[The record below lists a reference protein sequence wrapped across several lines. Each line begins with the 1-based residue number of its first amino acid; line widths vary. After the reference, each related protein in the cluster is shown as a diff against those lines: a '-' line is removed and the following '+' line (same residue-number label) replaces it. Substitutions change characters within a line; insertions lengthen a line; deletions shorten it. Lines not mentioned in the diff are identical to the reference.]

1 LSIFDGFARL
11 FGYQP
16 MSPRADGDQSTALAL
31 LDWFYRWATGGGEN
45 VSGIDVNAETSLQLP
60 VVWDCLEKRSDVPSS
75 IPCTLYRH
83 SEGIA
88 KKEAR
93 GVPLYRVLAGQF
105 NGDQDS
111 IAGFKFMQLCV
122 DTYGFGVG
130 WKKFN
135 GMGEIVGIE
144 PIHPSM
150 AHIRRTP
157 DPVVGRVVFD
167 ITEGGRTRLNTPKD
181 DLFYVP
187 NLTLAADR
195 YTGLSPIAYHKNAI
209 GLGLAAEQFGA
220 AFFGNGARPDG
231 IITFEGVM
239 DPTQKK
245 QKIESWNAQHRTAK
259 KGSKL
264 AVLDQGQKYQAIT
277 IPPEHAQFIETRRY
291 GVEDIC
297 RIFGVPPALVGGRS
311 ESKENI
317 EQLTVNFRVYTM
329 RPMLRRWESAIN
341 CQLLT
346 EAQKQFLF
354 AEFVIQELLAADLHA
369 KANFLTAMMGWGV
382 YSPNEVR
389 AEFNLNPVP
398 GLDRHFVPMNMVPID
413 RLDDILDKGAQAKN
427 PPTSKTSGTDTAS
440 DQKKRQ
446 EQNAKM
452 QMALEDMIRDRG
464 CRLVRIEADQL
475 CAAAGREGN
484 FLKWMDRYYDQHA
497 AKMVESLRPMLKV
510 VQLHQERTADDHE
523 VEERVRSYVEDS
535 KKYMLNVAGASNSAN
550 LKENVGTAVATWEQA
565 RTEALC
571 KTIFK
576 PEASCAA

>member
-1 LSIFDGFARL
+1 MSIFDGLARV

-16 MSPRADGDQSTALAL
+16 ISPRADGDQSTAINPQG
-31 LDWFYRWATGGGEN
+31 WFWRFATGGGDN
-45 VSGIDVNAETSLQLP
+45 VSGVDVNAETSLQLP
-60 VVWDCLEKRSDVPSS
+60 VVWDCLRKRSDAVSS
-75 IPCTLYRH
+75 IPCVVYRH
-83 SEGIA
+83 SQGVA
-88 KKEAR
+88 KSEAR
-93 GVPLYRVLAGQF
+93 NVPLYRVLGAQPNDDMDALAF
-105 NGDQDS
+105 
-111 IAGFKFMQLCV
+111 FEFMQLCV

-130 WKKFN
+130 WKKYN
-135 GMGEIVGIE
+135 GMGEVVGVD

-150 AHIRRTP
+150 VQLRRTP

-167 ITEGGRTRLNTPKD
+167 ITEGGRTRLNTPKE
-181 DLFYVP
+181 DLFYLP

-231 IITFEGVM
+231 IITFDGKME
-239 DPTQKK
+239 PEQKK

-277 IPPEHAQFIETRRY
+277 VPPEHAQFIETRRY
-291 GVEDIC
+291 TVEDIC
-297 RIFGVPPALVGGRS
+297 RIFNVPPALVGGS
-311 ESKENI
+311 MGKEDI
-317 EQLTVNFRVYTM
+317 EQITLNFRVYGM
-329 RPMLRRWESAIN
+329 RPMLRRWEYAIN
-341 CQLLT
+341 RQLLT
-346 EAQKQFLF
+346 ESQKQVLF
-354 AEFVIQELLAADLHA
+354 AEFFIQELLAADLHA
-369 KANFLTAMMGWGV
+369 KSNFLTAMLGWGV
-382 YSPNEVR
+382 WNINEVR
-389 AEFNLNPVP
+389 GEFNMNPIQ
-398 GLDRHFVPMNMVPID
+398 GGDRHFVPMNMVPLD
-413 RLDDILDKGAQAKN
+413 RLDEMLEKGMQAKN
-427 PPTSKTSGTDTAS
+427 PPTSKKSGDDTAS

-452 QMALEDMIRDRG
+452 QMAIEDMIRDRG

-475 CAAAGREGN
+475 CAASGREGN

-535 KKYMLNVAGASNSAN
+535 KQIGRAHV
-550 LKENVGTAVATWEQA
+550 
-565 RTEALC
+565 
-571 KTIFK
+571 
-576 PEASCAA
+576 